1 MLAVLKNSSFNAA
14 LLFNLLVD
22 LFAVV
27 SPTSPLPSTSVQP
40 SGIVALRSP
49 TAQLQGKTY
58 TFDDESK
65 ASAFLGIPYAKPP
78 VGGLRFKRPQP
89 ADGWAGVRNASEFG
103 SRCFYATLD
112 DHGLKPSEDCLFL
125 NVFTPQTVFSKARAP
140 FFCSI
145 DHSCFQPFARLLPVF
160 FYVHGGGFQVD
171 NAALLGDEN
180 ICRYLNSKGV
190 VVVTINYRLQLFGF
204 LTIDEQTP
212 GNAGLWDMRRALLW
226 VRDNIDRFGGDPN
239 AITVGGQSAGSIA
252 TDLLTISPQT
262 RDLFNQAIMFA
273 GTKEC
278 RFTVNTA
285 GNLRTNA
292 VMWAKL
298 RGFQTRPGEK
308 TEATPEK
315 ITIGYPE
322 GSHFLANFTPIT
334 TPTLE
339 EAFFLNKSLEELR
352 AEAPKKRVV
361 AGVTEYE
368 GLLFMISRP
377 PTINGFDY
385 AKYYLSASIYADNR
399 MNESVADAILSNF
412 VNRSLPTDSV
422 EFYRQSVAAL
432 SDYFFNYPTW
442 LMAKRRVEAA
452 EAVFLYRF
460 TYFKNGTLGNSRV
473 LKFYA
478 ATHTLELPY
487 FFGKSILPFG
497 FQPDE
502 EDAKKIEEF
511 TSDPNGGRL
520 VRWEPYAAD
529 ANGPYFLFGQNST
542 EDRSVGNFG
551 DGRLELWD
559 SLYAKYGLKD

>member
-1 MLAVLKNSSFNAA
+1 MLGVLKKSSFNAA
-14 LLFNLLVD
+14 LFFNLLVD

-27 SPTSPLPSTSVQP
+27 SPSGPLPSTSVQP
-40 SGIVALRSP
+40 SGVVTLRSP
-49 TAQLQGKTY
+49 AAQLQGKTY
-58 TFDDESK
+58 TFDDDSK

-78 VGGLRFKRPQP
+78 LGGLRFKRPQP
-89 ADGWAGVRNASEFG
+89 ADGWTGVRNASEFG
-103 SRCFYATLD
+103 HRCFYATLD
-112 DHGLKPSEDCLFL
+112 DHGVKPSEDCLFL
-125 NVFTPQTVFSKARAP
+125 NVFTPQTDFSKP
-140 FFCSI
+140 F
-145 DHSCFQPFARLLPVF
+145 DRLLPVF

-190 VVVTINYRLQLFGF
+190 VVVTINYRLQMFGF

-226 VRDNIDRFGGDPN
+226 VRDNVDRFGGDPQ

-252 TDLLTISPQT
+252 TDLLTVSPQT

-278 RFTVNTA
+278 RFT
-285 GNLRTNA
+285 
-292 VMWAKL
+292 
-298 RGFQTRPGEK
+298 Q
-308 TEATPEK
+308 ATPEQ
-315 ITIGYPE
+315 ITVGYPE

-352 AEAPKKRVV
+352 AEAPKKRVI

-442 LMAKRRVEAA
+442 LMAKRRVEAG

-511 TSDPNGGRL
+511 TSYVTNFVKTGDPNDGRL
-520 VRWEPYAAD
+520 VRWERYAAA

-542 EDRSVGNFG
+542 EDRSVHNFG

-559 SLYAKYGLKD
+559 ALYAKYGLKDDRGE